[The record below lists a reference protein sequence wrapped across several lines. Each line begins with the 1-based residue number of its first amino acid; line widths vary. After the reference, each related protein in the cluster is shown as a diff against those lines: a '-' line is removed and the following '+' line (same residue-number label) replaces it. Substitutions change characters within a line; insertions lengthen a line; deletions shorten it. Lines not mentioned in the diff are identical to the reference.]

1 MFPPCNHQLEHSRH
15 YATSRRRHSSA
26 SSNSTRSQEL
36 GLIRRRILLIGA
48 NAPSHSKEFHPLRSS
63 FSLSLSLSPCLSFFF
78 SLLFTPFSFLCLLS
92 SDFFRLGQAALEH
105 CHCFAEQR
113 SSERNFLGRP
123 LITNR
128 IVRDTDLASN
138 LDSLI
143 NPRWI
148 LHSYAWKWPGIVK
161 LLNRLFGW
169 MHAAKKSGLRTLCC
183 DDPGR
188 K

>member
-36 GLIRRRILLIGA
+36 RLIRRRILLIGA

-63 FSLSLSLSPCLSFFF
+63 FSLSLSLSLLVFRSFSRFF
-78 SLLFTPFSFLCLLS
+78 LLRFRFCLLS

-143 NPRWI
+143 NPR
-148 LHSYAWKWPGIVK
+148 
-161 LLNRLFGW
+161 
-169 MHAAKKSGLRTLCC
+169 
-183 DDPGR
+183 
-188 K
+188 